1 MSATEGGAMQLRQ
14 VGGCDDGTCPA
25 VYLAD
30 DGSII
35 VKGDIVSDAQAI
47 ADANPTATETL
58 VKVPLSL
65 FASAKVEP

>member
-1 MSATEGGAMQLRQ
+1 MRLRQ

-35 VKGDIVSDAQAI
+35 VKGDIVSDAQALSE
-47 ADANPTATETL
+47 ANPTATETL
-58 VKVPLSL
+58 VKVPAELLASL
-65 FASAKVEP
+65 KV